1 MCVFDEEQDIYMVL
15 KCLHTDGVDYFSA
28 CVLGTH
34 EVLRTYSYVNP
45 GRYNWV
51 LGVLNKGVTFHP
63 GSRASQA
70 KGAPPQPSPALP
82 PAPLRPEA
90 GSQCGDVVGLG
101 G

>member
-34 EVLRTYSYVNP
+34 EVLRTYPYVNP

-70 KGAPPQPSPALP
+70 KGAPPRPPQPCP
-82 PAPLRPEA
+82 PPRLGLKQGASA
-90 GSQCGDVVGLG
+90 GDVVGLG